1 MKIVQPIYSKYHS
14 NPISNHQVLPSLIA
28 EKRYY
33 LINLLLSIKI
43 RFISNHLE
51 DVFIFMKMFKLV
63 YIINQLYLDAFSTV
77 YLLVE
82 QIFILRNKNLCFKI
96 GRCLLLYISL
106 ELMCLCLVVRYQ
118 LEILCYFSIN
128 GQFLPIVIILI
139 IMNLLCRNITSF
151 ESLSTFHRFM
161 LKYWPFLIFLII
173 FEITTLRFALKES
186 GQVSS
191 KIDDRGLKRIKN
203 R

>member
-1 MKIVQPIYSKYHS
+1 MKIVQPIYFKYHS
-14 NPISNHQVLPSLIA
+14 SPISNHQALPSLIA
-28 EKRYY
+28 EKIYY

-51 DVFIFMKMFKLV
+51 DAFIFMKMFKLV
-63 YIINQLYLDAFSTV
+63 YIINYLYLDAFSTV

-106 ELMCLCLVVRYQ
+106 GLMCLCLVVRYQ

-151 ESLSTFHRFM
+151 EFLSIFHRFM
-161 LKYWPFLIFLII
+161 LKCWPFLIFLII
-173 FEITTLRFALKES
+173 FEITTLRFVSTES
-186 GQVSS
+186 G
-191 KIDDRGLKRIKN
+191 
-203 R
+203 